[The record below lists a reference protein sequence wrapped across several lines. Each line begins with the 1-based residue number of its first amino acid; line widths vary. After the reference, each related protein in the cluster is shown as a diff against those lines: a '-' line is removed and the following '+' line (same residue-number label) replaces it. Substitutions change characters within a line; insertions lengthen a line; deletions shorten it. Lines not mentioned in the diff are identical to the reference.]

1 MKLSSAR
8 YLLREGFRN
17 IWQNRFMAVASVCV
31 LISCLLLTGGAYLV
45 FENIDNAF
53 KQIYEQNV
61 VVVFAQE
68 DTTQEQL
75 QALEQQLR
83 QTPNVQSV
91 DFVSKDETL
100 EAYKNDIPEATYEE
114 MQGEENPMLD
124 LFVVTFEDLS
134 QFDATLNRIEQL
146 PHIDDI
152 SSNRTIAQ
160 TLTKVR
166 NIVLTVAGWIIAV
179 LLLVSLF
186 IISNTI
192 KLTVYSRRLEIYIMK
207 SVGATN
213 LFIRIPFLIEG
224 MILGLV
230 SGGVAYGILYYLY
243 GRLAGMF
250 SFVGVFGLV
259 PFADVWS
266 ILLAGFLLAGVL
278 TGMLGSAISMGRYL
292 KRDGGTSDE

>member
-1 MKLSSAR
+1 MRLSSMR
-8 YLLREGFRN
+8 YLLREGVRN
-17 IWQNRFMAVASVCV
+17 IWQNRFMAVASICV

-53 KQIYEQNV
+53 KQVYEQNV
-61 VVVFAQE
+61 VVVFAE
-68 DTTQEQL
+68 ENATEEQVR
-75 QALEQQLR
+75 ALEQQLVKID
-83 QTPNVQSV
+83 NVQSV
-91 DFVSKDETL
+91 EYISKEETL
-100 EAYKNDIPEATYEE
+100 KTYKNDIPEATYQE
-114 MQGEENPMLD
+114 MQGDDNPMLD
-124 LFVVTFEDLS
+124 LFVVTFNDLEKFDTTLS
-134 QFDATLNRIEQL
+134 QIEKL
-146 PHIDDI
+146 PTIDDI
-152 SSNRTIAQ
+152 SSNKSIAQ

-166 NIVLTVAGWIIAV
+166 NIVLTVAGWIIGV

-230 SGGVAYGILYYLY
+230 SGGIAYGIIYYLY
-243 GRLAGMF
+243 DKLAGMF
-250 SFVGVFGLV
+250 TFAGVFGLV
-259 PFADVWS
+259 SFADVWVV
-266 ILLAGFLLAGVL
+266 ILVGFLAAGVV

>member
-17 IWQNRFMAVASVCV
+17 IWQNRFMAVASICV

-53 KQIYEQNV
+53 KQVYEQNV

-68 DTTQEQL
+68 NTTQEQL
-75 QALEQQLR
+75 QSLEQQLN
-83 QTPNVQSV
+83 QISNVQNV
-91 DFVSKDETL
+91 DFISKDETL
-100 EAYKNDIPEATYEE
+100 ETYKNDIPEATYEE

-124 LFVVTFEDLS
+124 LFVVTFEDLE
-134 QFDATLNRIEQL
+134 QFDATLDQIEQL
-146 PHIDDI
+146 PYIDDI

-160 TLTKVR
+160 TLTRVR

-243 GRLAGMF
+243 DRLAGMF
-250 SFVGVFGLV
+250 SFAGIFSLV
-259 PFADVWS
+259 RFADVWS

>member
-1 MKLSSAR
+1 MKLSSVR
-8 YLLREGFRN
+8 YLMREGFRN
-17 IWQNRFMAVASVCV
+17 IWQNRFMAIASICV

-45 FENIDNAF
+45 FENINNAF
-53 KQIYEQNV
+53 KQVYEQNV
-61 VVVFAQE
+61 VVVFAKE
-68 DTTQEQL
+68 NTTQEQL
-75 QALEQQLR
+75 KTLEQQL
-83 QTPNVQSV
+83 QKIDNIKSVQY
-91 DFVSKDETL
+91 VSKDETL
-100 EAYKNDIPEATYEE
+100 ETYKNDIPEATYEE

-124 LFVVTFEDLS
+124 LYVVTFDDLEK
-134 QFDATLNRIEQL
+134 FDATLAQIEKLQN
-146 PHIDDI
+146 IDDI
-152 SSNRTIAQ
+152 SSNKTIAQ

-166 NIVLTVAGWIIAV
+166 NIVLTVAGWIIGI

-224 MILGLV
+224 MMLGLT
-230 SGGVAYGILYYLY
+230 SGLLAYGVIYYLY
-243 GRLAGMF
+243 DKLASMF
-250 SFVGVFGLV
+250 SFTGIFGIV
-259 PFADVWS
+259 NFSDVWVTVFV
-266 ILLAGFLLAGVL
+266 GFLAAGIL

>member
-17 IWQNRFMAVASVCV
+17 IWQNRFMAIASICV

-53 KQIYEQNV
+53 KQVYEQNV

-68 DTTQEQL
+68 NTTQEQL
-75 QALEQQLR
+75 QSLEQQLN
-83 QTPNVQSV
+83 QISNVQSV
-91 DFVSKDETL
+91 DFISKDETL
-100 EAYKNDIPEATYEE
+100 ETYKNDIPEATYEE

-124 LFVVTFEDLS
+124 LFVVTFEDLE
-134 QFDATLNRIEQL
+134 QFDATLDQIEQL
-146 PHIDDI
+146 PYIDDI

-160 TLTKVR
+160 TLTRVR

-243 GRLAGMF
+243 DRLAGMF
-250 SFVGVFGLV
+250 SFTGVFGLV
-259 PFADVWS
+259 PFDDVWS
-266 ILLAGFLLAGVL
+266 ILLAGFLLAGML

>member
-17 IWQNRFMAVASVCV
+17 IWQNRFMAIASICV

-61 VVVFAQE
+61 VVVFAKE
-68 DTTQEQL
+68 NTTQEQL
-75 QALEQQLR
+75 QSLEQQLG
-83 QTPNVQSV
+83 QISNVQSV
-91 DFVSKDETL
+91 DFISKDETL
-100 EAYKNDIPEATYEE
+100 ETYKNDIPEATYEE

-124 LFVVTFEDLS
+124 LFVVTFEDLE
-134 QFDATLNRIEQL
+134 QFDTTLDQIEQL
-146 PHIDDI
+146 PYIDDI

-160 TLTKVR
+160 TLTRVR

-243 GRLAGMF
+243 DRLAGMF
-250 SFVGVFGLV
+250 SFTGVFGLV
-259 PFADVWS
+259 PFDDVWS
-266 ILLAGFLLAGVL
+266 ILLAGFLLAGML